1 MSSGKGLT
9 KNQRAVFAVLQG
21 AQTPM
26 GAYQILDQVRDQGLR
41 APLQIYRA
49 LESLAQKGLVHRI
62 ESLNAFVAC
71 SHAPHPEPAAFIIC
85 EKCGRAA
92 EITLDECD
100 LHLTRAAGDHGFEVA
115 SVRVEMFG
123 RCAACAEAV

>member
-41 APLQIYRA
+41 APL
-49 LESLAQKGLVHRI
+49 
-62 ESLNAFVAC
+62 
-71 SHAPHPEPAAFIIC
+71 
-85 EKCGRAA
+85 
-92 EITLDECD
+92 
-100 LHLTRAAGDHGFEVA
+100 
-115 SVRVEMFG
+115 
-123 RCAACAEAV
+123 